1 MVNSCGL
8 TNPDCRKVACD
19 DCSVLIQKE
28 LAVNKFRCLIL
39 TSLTL
44 VTSTIASPGMTS
56 PSFFGVE
63 CLFADETAAKVEMKP
78 ASDTMLDIQI
88 AGKPFATFNFGHNLP
103 KPFLLPVRTASG
115 TVLNRALDDKL
126 DADHPHHKGL
136 WISIDEVNDQKF
148 WAEKSPIVN
157 VSVKSL
163 NSGSEAATLE
173 VVNEWRRA
181 DNQAAVVVENT
192 KITIHAN
199 RLLVYDI
206 TFTAA
211 ADEVVFEDTK
221 EGLLGFRVA
230 PSMKEKNGGKVVS
243 SDGTKGSKDCWGKTF
258 PWIDYYGSVDGR
270 TVGVTL
276 MDHPS
281 NLRPSRY
288 HVRDYG
294 LFSISPFGE
303 KSYTNGAVESKPLHL
318 KKSETFRLRY
328 GVYLHDGDTE
338 TANVAGAFEHFLKS
352 AD

>member
-1 MVNSCGL
+1 M
-8 TNPDCRKVACD
+8 
-19 DCSVLIQKE
+19 
-28 LAVNKFRCLIL
+28 NKFRCLML
-39 TSLTL
+39 TALTLATTSLTAPGI
-44 VTSTIASPGMTS
+44 TSLSFSGTGCLLAKETS
-56 PSFFGVE
+56 
-63 CLFADETAAKVEMKP
+63 AKVDLKP
-78 ASDTMLDIQI
+78 ASDTTLEILIGGQ
-88 AGKPFATFNFGHNLP
+88 AFATFNFGHDLP

-115 TVLNRALDDKL
+115 TVLNRALDDKS

-136 WISIDEVNDQKF
+136 WISIDEVNEQKF

-157 VSVKSL
+157 ISVKPL

-192 KITIHAN
+192 RITIHAN
-199 RLLVYDI
+199 RLLVYDT

-211 ADEVVFEDTK
+211 EEEVVFEDTK

-230 PSMKEKNGGKVVS
+230 PSMKEKNGGQVIS
-243 SDGTKGSKDCWGKTF
+243 SDGTKGSKACWGKAF
-258 PWIDYYGSVDGR
+258 AWIDYYGNVDGR

-281 NLRPSRY
+281 NFRPSRY

-303 KSYTNGAVESKPLHL
+303 KSYTNGAAESKPLHL
-318 KKSETFRLRY
+318 KKSQTVRLRY

-338 TANVAGAFEHFLKS
+338 TANVAGAFEQFLKS
-352 AD
+352 VN